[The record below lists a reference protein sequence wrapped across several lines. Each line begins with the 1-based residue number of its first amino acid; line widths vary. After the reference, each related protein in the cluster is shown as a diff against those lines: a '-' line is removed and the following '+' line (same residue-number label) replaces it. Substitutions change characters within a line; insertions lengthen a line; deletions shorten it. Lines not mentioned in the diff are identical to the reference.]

1 MSVPLP
7 RPASVVVFDAYGT
20 LFDVHSAVMRHADRV
35 GPEALRLSEIWRT
48 KQLEYS
54 WVSSLMDR
62 YEPFWTLTVRA
73 LDYAFA
79 AVPSAD
85 RGTRADLLSAYR
97 TLSAYPEARDVL
109 AALKAEGVPSAILSN
124 GDPDML
130 AAAVESS
137 GFREHLDAVLS
148 VDAARIFKTH
158 PRAYDLVGKAFGV
171 TGADVLF
178 VSSNRWDVAGATAY
192 GFSAVWVNRTDR
204 PDEYPGLD
212 PIAVIKDLR
221 GLPKG

>member
-1 MSVPLP
+1 MSVLSS

-35 GPEALRLSEIWRT
+35 GPDAQRLSEIWRT

-54 WVSSLMDR
+54 WVLSLADR
-62 YEPFWTLTVRA
+62 YEPFWPLTVRA
-73 LDYAFA
+73 LDHAFD

-85 RGTRADLLSAYR
+85 RGTRADLLAAYR
-97 TLSAYPEARDVL
+97 TLLPYPEAKEVL
-109 AALKAEGVPSAILSN
+109 AALKAAGVPTAILSN

-130 AAAVESS
+130 DAAVGSA
-137 GFREHLDAVLS
+137 GFGDRLDAVLS

-158 PRAYDLVGKAFGV
+158 PRAYDLVAQRFGV

-178 VSSNRWDVAGATAY
+178 VSSNRWDVAGAAAY
-192 GFSAVWVNRTDR
+192 GFSAVWVNRTNR

-212 PIAVIKDLR
+212 PVAVIKDLR
-221 GLPKG
+221 GLAAG

>member
-1 MSVPLP
+1 MSVLSS
-7 RPASVVVFDAYGT
+7 RPASIVVFDAYGT

-35 GPEALRLSEIWRT
+35 GPEALRLSEIWRN

-54 WVSSLMDR
+54 WVLSLAGR
-62 YEPFWTLTVRA
+62 YEPFWALTVRA
-73 LDYAFA
+73 LDYAFE

-109 AALKAEGVPSAILSN
+109 TALKAEGVRTAILSN

-130 AAAVESS
+130 DAAVESS

-148 VDAARIFKTH
+148 VDAVRVFKIH
-158 PRAYDLVGKAFGV
+158 PRAYDLVGERFGA
-171 TGADVLF
+171 TGAEVLF
-178 VSSNRWDVAGATAY
+178 VSSNRWDVAGAAAY

-204 PDEYPGLD
+204 PDEYPGLA
-212 PIAVIKDLR
+212 PVAVIRDLR